1 MQYYNSELLKT
12 NSNLLEYF
20 KNGVEDEN
28 KNISHCLLFWGS
40 DISSQCALALEVAR
54 LLNCTKDKALD
65 CDCLNCKW
73 IKEQTH
79 PAVKIYTR
87 LDFKESS
94 SNSSDDDEST
104 TKGKKNITIEQAKA
118 IISELAVSS
127 DYHRVYIFCDR
138 DDDGN
143 LLPLNQLNFPEAT
156 SNALLKTFEEPPK
169 NTTFV
174 FLTHDKT
181 DIVSTVVS
189 RSQSF
194 FVQGINKIDEDYSMV
209 ESVISN
215 YWQISRND
223 VLEFENNILNVI
235 SENDSIEVLRQVQ
248 NYILANMKSN
258 FQNKALYYKLLKDI
272 RFVEDAIRQLS
283 LTNPMT
289 LQNVIEN
296 MCFKLILGE

>member
-94 SNSSDDDEST
+94 SNSSDDDESA

-138 DDDGN
+138 DDEGN

-235 SENDSIEVLRQVQ
+235 AENDSIEVLRQIQ